1 MSLYTQYRVQS
12 MTPPP
17 QNTNKK
23 HNMNKTCA
31 WYKLPPFPHV
41 SLSFPVQFYKVA
53 PWKMARWSWPHSP
66 EPWSWSL
73 LIKDSANLSAVRK
86 VCPAA
91 HLPDS
96 GTGVKTWTSILG
108 MGAWEHWCCL
118 KILKKTRGVQGNIC
132 RKPCFFNIFEGDC
145 PKQGETQDAASLQ
158 FYWEDDDNHGIWRCC
173 VLYFQTRPEG
183 IPANLPFN

>member
-66 EPWSWSL
+66 EPWS
-73 LIKDSANLSAVRK
+73 
-86 VCPAA
+86 
-91 HLPDS
+91 
-96 GTGVKTWTSILG
+96 
-108 MGAWEHWCCL
+108 
-118 KILKKTRGVQGNIC
+118 
-132 RKPCFFNIFEGDC
+132 
-145 PKQGETQDAASLQ
+145 
-158 FYWEDDDNHGIWRCC
+158 
-173 VLYFQTRPEG
+173 
-183 IPANLPFN
+183 